1 MIMSLMGI
9 GVLLAFARQEPGAA
23 EALAVRPSLARR
35 SLAVVS
41 GRRRG

>member
-1 MIMSLMGI
+1 MIMTLAGI
-9 GVLLAFARQEPGAA
+9 GVLLAFARREPGAA
-23 EALAVRPSLARR
+23 EALAVRPSIVRR